1 MSIVTVH
8 GPNMSGQ
15 INLPPTTN
23 TATLAALKADPV
35 SGDAGTG
42 PPANGAAANAP
53 AYPVNYRVRLG
64 DGSYATWNGTAWV
77 AYTPQQL
84 P

>member
-8 GPNMSGQ
+8 GPTMSGQ
-15 INLPPTTN
+15 INLPPTVN
-23 TATLAALKADPV
+23 TATLATLKADPV

-42 PPANGAAANAP
+42 PPNNGAGANDA
-53 AYPVNYRVRLG
+53 AYPANYRVRLA

-77 AYTPQQL
+77 AKTL
-84 P
+84 